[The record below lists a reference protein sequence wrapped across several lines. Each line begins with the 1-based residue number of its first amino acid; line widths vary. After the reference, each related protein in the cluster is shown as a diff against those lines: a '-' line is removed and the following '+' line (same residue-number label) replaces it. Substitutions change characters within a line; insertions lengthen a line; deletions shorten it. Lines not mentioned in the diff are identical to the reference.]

1 MAVPGTSG
9 LKGDRMFFHILVVED
24 DSSIANLIAAALQL
38 RHYEVTVSSRGDEA
52 ARIVEG
58 QSFDLVLLD
67 VMLPGMDGYELLEIM
82 KRRQIPVIFVS
93 AKGELSDRVYGLNYG
108 AEDYITKPFE
118 PLELLARVDVV
129 LRRQKPQ
136 EEKRRLGDVEV
147 DVSGRTV
154 TLCGERVEL
163 TRMEYN
169 LLEFLMSHP
178 NMVFSREKLLDC
190 VWGYD
195 YMGSTRTVDMH
206 IKNLRSKLG
215 LGSYIQTVY
224 KIGYKLTEKAE
235 D

>member
-1 MAVPGTSG
+1 MV
-9 LKGDRMFFHILVVED
+9 FHILVVED

-38 RHYEVTVSSRGDEA
+38 RHYEVTVICHGDEA
-52 ARIVEG
+52 ARIVEE

-67 VMLPGMDGYELLEIM
+67 VMLPGMNGYELLEIM
-82 KRRQIPVIFVS
+82 KRKQIPVIFVS
-93 AKGELSDRVYGLNYG
+93 AKGQLCDRVYGLNHG

-136 EEKRRLGDVEV
+136 EEKKRLGNVEL
-147 DVSGRTV
+147 DLCGRTV
-154 TLCGERVEL
+154 TLCGEPVEL

-169 LLEFLMSHP
+169 LLEFLISHP

-195 YMGSTRTVDMH
+195 YMGTTRTVDMH

-215 LGSYIQTVY
+215 LGKYIQTVY
-224 KIGYKLTEKAE
+224 KIGYKLTEKA
-235 D
+235 DD

>member
-1 MAVPGTSG
+1 MV
-9 LKGDRMFFHILVVED
+9 FHILVVED

-38 RHYEVTVSSRGDEA
+38 RQYQVTIVCHGDEA

-82 KRRQIPVIFVS
+82 KKKQIPVIFVS
-93 AKGELSDRVYGLNYG
+93 ARGQLSDRVYGLSHG

-118 PLELLARVDVV
+118 PLELLARVEVV
-129 LRRQKPQ
+129 LRRRKPQ
-136 EEKRRLGDVEV
+136 EEKRKLGCVEL
-147 DVSGRTV
+147 DLQGRTV
-154 TLCGERVEL
+154 TLDGEPVEL
-163 TRMEYN
+163 TRMEYD

-178 NMVFSREKLLDC
+178 NMVFSREKLLDS

-215 LGSYIQTVY
+215 LGKYIETVY